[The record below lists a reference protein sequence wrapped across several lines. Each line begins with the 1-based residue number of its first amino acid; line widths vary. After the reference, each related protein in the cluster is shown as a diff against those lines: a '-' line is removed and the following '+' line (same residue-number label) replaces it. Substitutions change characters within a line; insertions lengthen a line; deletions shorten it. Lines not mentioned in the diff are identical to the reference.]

1 MNKIFWSIRKGK
13 WRGNI
18 RFQPGMSWGERKK
31 EDESGEKKDVKRRA
45 EVV

>member
-1 MNKIFWSIRKGK
+1 MNKIFRNIRKGK
-13 WRGNI
+13 CRGKHQISAWNEL
-18 RFQPGMSWGERKK
+18 GNRKK